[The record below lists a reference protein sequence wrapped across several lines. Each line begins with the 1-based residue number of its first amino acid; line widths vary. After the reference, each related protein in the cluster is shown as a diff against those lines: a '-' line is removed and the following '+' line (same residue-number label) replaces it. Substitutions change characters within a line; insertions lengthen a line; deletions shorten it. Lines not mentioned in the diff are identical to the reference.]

1 MLDNNKGVMKNNLKE
16 KREEKGLTQD
26 ELAQALGVSRQTINS
41 IETGRYIA
49 SLQLALLIAAYFKT
63 SVENIFKLDKKE

>member
-1 MLDNNKGVMKNNLKE
+1 MKNLVKE
-16 KREEKGLTQD
+16 KRESKGLTQD

-49 SLQLALLIAAYFKT
+49 SLQLAIMIADYFHT
-63 SVENIFKLDKKE
+63 TVENLFKLEDKEINK